1 MGEEKEGAIL
11 EARTDSLSDDDGI
24 ASIDVAWERS
34 RDGRNWVSL
43 TGENTKKLNLD
54 QTVVG
59 SQVRVKATL
68 VDRFGVETV
77 LHSQPTRTIENV
89 NNVPVGNVLIRR
101 VSN

>member
-1 MGEEKEGAIL
+1 M
-11 EARTDSLSDDDGI
+11 S
-24 ASIDVAWERS
+24 
-34 RDGRNWVSL
+34 
-43 TGENTKKLNLD
+43 LD

-68 VDRFGVETV
+68 VDRFGIETV
-77 LHSQPTRTIENV
+77 LHSQPTRIIENV